1 MFLEQYAFLDLKGF
15 FGNKIIRISSAD
27 LLMNNNGFILPNGG
41 RVVDIESGVELL
53 SKKH

>member
-1 MFLEQYAFLDLKGF
+1 MFLKQYTFLNLKGF
-15 FGNKIIRISSAD
+15 LGDKIIRISSAD

-53 SKKH
+53 SKKY